1 MSRLLLSARETSA
14 AVREEQREKHVLDP
28 RQLSQ
33 GEWKCEEA
41 AQTETDKAY
50 HICTISLRSERRRM
64 ADGLEAAAAA
74 AVDAA
79 APEAVANSKR
89 PMSATFLWLVV
100 SPASP

>member
-1 MSRLLLSARETSA
+1 
-14 AVREEQREKHVLDP
+14 
-28 RQLSQ
+28 
-33 GEWKCEEA
+33 
-41 AQTETDKAY
+41 
-50 HICTISLRSERRRM
+50 M

-100 SPASP
+100 SPASPEGV